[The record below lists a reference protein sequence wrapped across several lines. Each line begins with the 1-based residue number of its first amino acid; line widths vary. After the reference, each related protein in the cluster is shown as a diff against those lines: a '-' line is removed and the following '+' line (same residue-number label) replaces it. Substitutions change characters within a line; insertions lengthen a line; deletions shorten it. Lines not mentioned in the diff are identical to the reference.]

1 MDTDAFWR
9 SLGGGAAVAA
19 ALTLVR
25 LLIEYR
31 VRGHDRRVE
40 QEERR
45 RRRQADAE
53 ARLERVLQ
61 DRLADADRR
70 LEHVAQDLHAERLR
84 CGTLEHEHA
93 LLQQAHALLKEQHAT
108 LQAEHASLQHASLG
122 EQPRLSARK

>member
-1 MDTDAFWR
+1 MDSGSFWQ

-25 LLIEYR
+25 LWIEYR
-31 VRGHDRRVE
+31 VRGHERRTE
-40 QEERR
+40 HEERGR
-45 RRRQADAE
+45 RQQADAE

-70 LEHVAQDLHAERLR
+70 LERFASDLQAERLR

-93 LLQQAHALLKEQHAT
+93 LLLQAHTLLKEQHAG
-108 LQAEHASLQHASLG
+108 LQAEHGRGVRGQGSGVRGQTSG
-122 EQPRLSARK
+122 Q